1 MRIATMTLAGLAL
14 AGCETMPGGT
24 APADSARQ
32 AQFVA
37 LVEANGCSV
46 DPADHA
52 FVHEAGFSDAEL
64 ADFSRALAVEEWA
77 EIGLDGSL
85 LLVTENCI

>member
-1 MRIATMTLAGLAL
+1 MKPWMLGVTGLVLAACEAL
-14 AGCETMPGGT
+14 PVGT
-24 APADSARQ
+24 SSVEPARQ

-46 DPADHA
+46 DPEDHA

-64 ADFSRALAVEEWA
+64 ADFSRALAAEEWA
-77 EIGLDGSL
+77 EIGYDGAL